1 MAIRRLVAVS
11 RVVWDGATG
20 GAIGEDTAMTEQT
33 WVDVRQDT
41 RRVAVVTID
50 NSAKLNTLNTRVMTA
65 LIGAVEKLGTDDGL
79 RAVVLRGAGERAF
92 IGGADIAE
100 MSGLDPA
107 SARAFITL
115 VHRCCDVFRR
125 LPVPVIARIQGY
137 VFGAGVEVAAACD
150 MRVASADATFGM
162 PEVRLGVPSV
172 VEAALLPQLIGWG
185 RTRQFLLTGDA
196 IDAATAQSW
205 GLVEEVAPV
214 DQLDAAVE
222 RLLDSILASGPHAI
236 RLQKALITSWEDLP
250 LREAIRRGIDSFA
263 ASWNT
268 DEPRRM
274 MQDFADLRRRRK
286 LGEGQGG
293 TTT

>member
-1 MAIRRLVAVS
+1 
-11 RVVWDGATG
+11 
-20 GAIGEDTAMTEQT
+20 
-33 WVDVRQDT
+33 
-41 RRVAVVTID
+41 
-50 NSAKLNTLNTRVMTA
+50 
-65 LIGAVEKLGTDDGL
+65 
-79 RAVVLRGAGERAF
+79 
-92 IGGADIAE
+92 
-100 MSGLDPA
+100 
-107 SARAFITL
+107 
-115 VHRCCDVFRR
+115 
-125 LPVPVIARIQGY
+125 
-137 VFGAGVEVAAACD
+137 
-150 MRVASADATFGM
+150 M
-162 PEVRLGVPSV
+162 PEVKIGVPSV